1 MDVLGI
7 AYDEFT
13 NAQREGKAESVYF
26 KSKAGAKVFSTGS
39 IRWVWGLS
47 KTKFERE
54 QFKAFRSSIES
65 PGRLQEGIWL
75 RADPVR
81 PAAPWC

>member
-26 KSKAGAKVFSTGS
+26 KSKAGAKVFRTGS
-39 IRWVWGLS
+39 IRWAPALS
-47 KTKFERE
+47 DWYLRGGISNWFVRCCSN
-54 QFKAFRSSIES
+54 SSAH
-65 PGRLQEGIWL
+65 LFVDL
-75 RADPVR
+75 RHPRIA
-81 PAAPWC
+81 